1 MLWEIFLFGG
11 IILFV
16 MIPLFI
22 FLLTGVIGAPYVPSD
37 KKEIHKAFD
46 ELYKLSDKDLLVD
59 MGCGDGIVV
68 KIATEYGARAIGVE
82 LNPFMAWF
90 CKIRLRKNKLAKIKS
105 ADMYRYKLPK
115 DTTVVYMYM
124 LPIGLDATF
133 KHLKKEATRLNKTL
147 YLISN
152 AFDVSG
158 IKPYKHEIP
167 FYLYKIR
174 PEENSAIPRR
184 KLAK

>member
-1 MLWEIFLFGG
+1 MLWEILLFGA
-11 IILFV
+11 IFLFV

-37 KKEIHKAFD
+37 KKEIRKAFD
-46 ELYKLSDKDLLVD
+46 ELYPLNSNDLLVD

-90 CKIRLRKNKLAKIKS
+90 CKIRLHKNKLAKIKS

-158 IKPYKHEIP
+158 AKPFKHEMP
-167 FYLYKIR
+167 FYLYKIH
-174 PEENSAIPRR
+174 PEENKR
-184 KLAK
+184 